1 MAPIKRER
9 IRFNNYSTSTCGL
22 RRKNLTE
29 QTLLK
34 KDSVTKQDEG
44 GVLEDSR
51 GAGSGDMEAEERRIV
66 KSLFLPERVIFGSRL
81 TIQCSK

>member
-9 IRFNNYSTSTCGL
+9 IRFNSYSTSTCGL

-44 GVLEDSR
+44 GVLEDSK
-51 GAGSGDMEAEERRIV
+51 GGGSGRYGRTRRRIV
-66 KSLFLPERVIFGSRL
+66 KSLFLPEVTIFEL
-81 TIQCSK
+81 PLEMQ